1 MKLFPAISLAVLSQI
16 ILSCASTPKITDT
29 SSSTVDPLA
38 AKDFKLE
45 TITAKFSGGMADYK
59 FKDASY
65 KARWAR
71 CVLKPGVPFVAYFHG
86 SDKAT
91 EGDAFCSDW
100 TAQVLLKNGFNV
112 VAVNR
117 PSFAGS
123 TGNDDMAGPQS
134 VAASLAGIKMAV
146 GIDPVAGFWGFDTGV
161 IAASFSA
168 KSHPNL
174 KWLLLGNGF
183 YDLEITERST
193 KSDAIRAAIQKQK
206 ISEGDSALEKRSIAW
221 DAAGIPKLVAIYHAK
236 ADDVAPANQAEA
248 FNDQLRT
255 AQSKVFIDEFEGGGH
270 DIPWQ
275 AHYQIVDKA
284 LKNLKQ

>member
-16 ILSCASTPKITDT
+16 ILSCASTPKNNDT

-38 AKDFKLE
+38 AKDFKFK
-45 TITAKFSGGMADYK
+45 TIPSKFSGGMADYK
-59 FKDASY
+59 FNNVSY

-71 CVLKPGVPFVAYFHG
+71 CVLKPGAPFVAYFHG

-100 TAQVLLKNGFNV
+100 TAQVILKNGFNV

-146 GIDPVAGFWGFDTGV
+146 GSDPAVGFWGFDTGV

-206 ISEGDSALEKRSIAW
+206 TAEGDSALEKRSIAW
-221 DAAGIPKLVAIYHAK
+221 DAAGLPKLVAIYHAK

-284 LKNLKQ
+284 IKNLQQ

>member
-16 ILSCASTPKITDT
+16 ILSCASTPKINDT
-29 SSSTVDPLA
+29 SSSTVDPVA
-38 AKDFKLE
+38 AKDFKFK

-59 FKDASY
+59 FNNVSY

-71 CVLKPGVPFVAYFHG
+71 CVLKPGAPFVAYFHG

-100 TAQVLLKNGFNV
+100 TAQVILKNGFNV

-146 GIDPVAGFWGFDTGV
+146 GSDTVAGFWGFDTGV

-168 KSHPNL
+168 KSQPNL
-174 KWLLLGNGF
+174 NWLLLGNGF
-183 YDLEITERST
+183 YDLEITERTT

-206 ISEGDSALEKRSIAW
+206 TAEGDSALEKRSIAW
-221 DAAGIPKLVAIYHAK
+221 DAAGLPKLVAIYHAK
-236 ADDVAPANQAEA
+236 ADDIAPANQVEA

-284 LKNLKQ
+284 IKNLKQ

>member
-1 MKLFPAISLAVLSQI
+1 MKLFSAMPLV
-16 ILSCASTPKITDT
+16 ILSHLVANCASAPKITDT

-59 FKDASY
+59 FNNATY

-71 CVLKPGVPFVAYFHG
+71 CVLKPGAPFVAYFHG

-117 PSFAGS
+117 PSFSGS

-134 VAASLAGIKMAV
+134 VAANLAGIKMAV
-146 GIDPVAGFWGFDTGV
+146 GSDPVAGFWGFDTGV
-161 IAASFSA
+161 IAATFSA
-168 KSHPNL
+168 KSQPNL

-183 YDLEITERST
+183 YDLEITERAT

-206 ISEGDSALEKRSIAW
+206 AAEGDAALEKRSIAW
-221 DAAGIPKLVAIYHAK
+221 DAAGIPKLVAIYHAN
-236 ADDVAPANQAEA
+236 ADDVAPLAQADA

-255 AQSKVFIDEFEGGGH
+255 AQSKVFIDKFEGSGH

-284 LKNLKQ
+284 IKNLKQ